1 MLLFCFALTAVINLE
16 YILFLSLL
24 AIIIL
29 QTSGVLNPEISNH
42 YLTYQLVRNKISQYR
57 RKAVSFKTTKAL
69 DIDKFNK
76 ELITTPWGV
85 MDIFHTLA
93 DKCNYRNHF
102 STR

>member
-29 QTSGVLNPEISNH
+29 KTSGVLNPEISNH

-57 RKAVSFKTTKAL
+57 HKAVSFRTTKAL
-69 DIDKFNK
+69 DID
-76 ELITTPWGV
+76 TTRWGV

-93 DKCNYRNHF
+93 DKCN
-102 STR
+102 

>member
-1 MLLFCFALTAVINLE
+1 MINLE
-16 YILFLSLL
+16 YILFLSVL

-29 QTSGVLNPEISNH
+29 KTSGVLNPEISKH

-57 RKAVSFKTTKAL
+57 HKVVSVRTTKAL

-93 DKCNYRNHF
+93 DKCNYGESLFH
-102 STR
+102 

>member
-29 QTSGVLNPEISNH
+29 KTSGVLNLEISNH

-57 RKAVSFKTTKAL
+57 HKAVSFRTTKAL
-69 DIDKFNK
+69 DIDKFKK

-85 MDIFHTLA
+85 MDTFHTLA
-93 DKCNYRNHF
+93 DKCNYRESLFH
-102 STR
+102 